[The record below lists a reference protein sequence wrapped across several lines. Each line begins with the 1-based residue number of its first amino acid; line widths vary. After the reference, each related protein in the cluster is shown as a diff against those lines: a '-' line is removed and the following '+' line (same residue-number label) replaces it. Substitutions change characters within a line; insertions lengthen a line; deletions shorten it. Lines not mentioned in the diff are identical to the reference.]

1 MKLASLAL
9 ALGLISPAAFAAPT
23 LTVDFEK
30 AWEFGTEVADAYA
43 AQGVS
48 FTNVLGLSNGD
59 GLGSLPNG
67 DYYAGAPSPLGVA
80 FVQLDGVTNTA
91 AYMNVAGGLANGLSF
106 FYASVDTLTILA
118 FSGLNG
124 AGDLLGSITLDATG
138 DFSTWQHAV
147 LNFNGTAQSF
157 DLSGANGVAALD
169 DIASIPEPSS
179 VALLLAA
186 GGALALTRRRRA

>member
-23 LTVDFEK
+23 LSVDFEK
-30 AWEFGTEVADAYA
+30 VWDFGTEVANTYA

-80 FVQLDGVTNTA
+80 YVQLDGVTNTA
-91 AYMNVAGGLANGLSF
+91 AYMNIADGLTDGLSF

-118 FSGLNG
+118 YSGLNG
-124 AGDLLGSITLDATG
+124 AGDLLGSITLEATG
-138 DFSTWQHAV
+138 DFSTWSRAV

-169 DIASIPEPSS
+169 NIASIPEPSS

-186 GGALALTRRRRA
+186 GGALALTRRRRD

>member
-23 LTVDFEK
+23 LSVDFEK
-30 AWEFGTEVADAYA
+30 VWDFGTEVANTYA

-80 FVQLDGVTNTA
+80 YVQLDGVTNTA
-91 AYMNVAGGLANGLSF
+91 AYMNIADGLTDGLSF

-118 FSGLNG
+118 YSGLNG
-124 AGDLLGSITLDATG
+124 AGDLLGSITLEATG
-138 DFSTWQHAV
+138 GFSTWSRAV

-169 DIASIPEPSS
+169 NIASIPEPSS

-186 GGALALTRRRRA
+186 GGALALTRRRRD